1 MKSPVGGGSTL
12 IEHLIALRQTLL
24 RCIIVTLLLFPAG
37 YFASDYVIRFLVRY
51 TLPEVMG
58 RLYFFTPME
67 VFMIQLKLGFVLAL
81 AAAYPWNVFQLWKF
95 LMPALYEKERKM
107 LGFLIVFSSLLF
119 FGGAIFCGAFILPLL
134 MDFSASFASPELM
147 PMIGLA
153 DFLDLAGWMMLAFGL
168 TFQIPV
174 LIIPLVKLGI
184 VSTAKLKHLRPY
196 VMTIILILAG
206 ILTPPDVFSQL
217 MLAVPAWL
225 LFETGLLIAAK
236 FEKNKM

>member
-1 MKSPVGGGSTL
+1 MSLKFGGGTTL
-12 IEHLIALRQTLL
+12 IEHLSALRQTLI
-24 RCIIVTLLLFPAG
+24 RCITVTGLLFPAG
-37 YFASDYVIRFLVRY
+37 YFASDHVIRLLVRHA
-51 TLPEVMG
+51 LPEAMG
-58 RLYFFTPME
+58 KLYFFTPME

-81 AAAYPWNVFQLWKF
+81 AAAYPWNMFQFWKF
-95 LMPALYEKERKM
+95 LLPALYEKERKL

-119 FGGAIFCGAFILPLL
+119 FSGAVFCGALILPVL

-174 LIIPLVKLGI
+174 LMIPLVKLGVI
-184 VSTAKLKHLRPY
+184 TTAKLKHLRPY
-196 VMTIILILAG
+196 VMTGILIIAG
-206 ILTPPDVFSQL
+206 ILTPPDIISQL

-225 LFETGLLIAAK
+225 LFESGLLLAAK
-236 FEKNKM
+236 FEK